1 MARGLHRREYE
12 HDGCGVVCVAR
23 LDGEPSH
30 EVLTLAHCRE
40 GRRAARRATW
50 ACPAV
55 LSTSPKKRRRVGLDQ
70 FPRN

>member
-40 GRRAARRATW
+40 GRRAARDLGLPGGLER
-50 ACPAV
+50 
-55 LSTSPKKRRRVGLDQ
+55 TSPKKRRRFGLDQ